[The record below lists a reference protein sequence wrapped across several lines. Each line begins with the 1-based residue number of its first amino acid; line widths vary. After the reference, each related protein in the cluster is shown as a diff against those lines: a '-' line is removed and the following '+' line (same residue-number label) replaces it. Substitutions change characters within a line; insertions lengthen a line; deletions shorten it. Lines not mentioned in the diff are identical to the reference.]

1 MLCAKNAGIMK
12 KTDRIEIIEMLTR
25 RDLACRWRV
34 SIETL
39 KRREKAGLLR
49 ALKIG
54 NGIRYRLSDILN
66 FEASAEVV
74 R

>member
-1 MLCAKNAGIMK
+1 MKPLCKNEEK
-12 KTDRIEIIEMLTR
+12 LRWDEMLTR
-25 RDLACRWRV
+25 RDLAHRWRV
-34 SIETL
+34 STETL

-54 NGIRYRLSDILN
+54 KGVRYRLSDILN
-66 FEASAEVV
+66 FEAEAEVV

>member
-1 MLCAKNAGIMK
+1 MRN
-12 KTDRIEIIEMLTR
+12 TDQIEMLTR
-25 RDLACRWRV
+25 RDLARRWRV
-34 SIETL
+34 STETL

-54 NGIRYRLSDILN
+54 HGIRYRLSDILN